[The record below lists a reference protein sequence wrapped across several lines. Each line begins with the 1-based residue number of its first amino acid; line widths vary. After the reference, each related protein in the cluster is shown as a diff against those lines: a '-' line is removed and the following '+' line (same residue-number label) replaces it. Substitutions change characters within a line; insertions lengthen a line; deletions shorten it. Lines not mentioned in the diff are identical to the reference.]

1 MNKILIFMGWK
12 TPRGKWDKV
21 EVLVDLGLL
30 AVVVIIIGVMV
41 WLKQLT

>member
-1 MNKILIFMGWK
+1 MLKFIGWK
-12 TPRGKWDKV
+12 TPRGRWDKT